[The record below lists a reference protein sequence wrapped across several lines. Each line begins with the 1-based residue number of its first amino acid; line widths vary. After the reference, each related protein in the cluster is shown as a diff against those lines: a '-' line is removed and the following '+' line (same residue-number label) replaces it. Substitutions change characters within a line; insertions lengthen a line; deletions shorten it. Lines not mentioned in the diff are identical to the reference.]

1 MVVYFVVFR
10 WFILKFDVKIPGR
23 DDSEDVKLMTKKDYD
38 SKKSASKESLNAQ
51 SNDLGKRIYEA
62 VGGIGNMNTIDNCF
76 TRLRIVVNSM
86 DTINEEA
93 LKETGSRGLVKRGN
107 EIQITISFG
116 LFNRSLHEPKA
127 QMMCFGMKRINLLRF
142 QRRLSNYGTI

>member
-1 MVVYFVVFR
+1 MVVFSF
-10 WFILKFDVKIPGR
+10 GR
-23 DDSEDVKLMTKKDYD
+23 CYT
-38 SKKSASKESLNAQ
+38 SA
-51 SNDLGKRIYEA
+51 
-62 VGGIGNMNTIDNCF
+62 C
-76 TRLRIVVNSM
+76 
-86 DTINEEA
+86 
-93 LKETGSRGLVKRGN
+93 GN